1 MFRIATLIDLL
12 AIAENKN
19 QTAMA
24 SEFCLKKPTFYAYF
38 YGNRFQNKDVFPA
51 LRKRLASFLFQY
63 TGVPAERI
71 EELLDQAYL
80 EEKSIREMYFSTMQ
94 TLTAFTRL
102 AYEIIVDVA
111 NQVSASSDDFTPPND
126 AREILSL
133 YGKPDSL
140 EYARLITNYL
150 LQRIAIKDGYI
161 SINVERIAG
170 NIVEQKGR
178 EVKKQPLPLDKML
191 GSDLLGSGLLRFN
204 RLNLD
209 PADAVS
215 AKLLR
220 LDGMIDLKFST
231 AIDIFLYLVKEKSL
245 YTNSER
251 ERFISCSVYLPDM
264 KKSIYEI
271 NAGVPLINDYNE

>member
-12 AIAENKN
+12 SMAENKN
-19 QTAMA
+19 PTAMA

-38 YGNRFQNKDVFPA
+38 YGNRFQNKDAFQF
-51 LRKRLASFLFQY
+51 LRKRLTSFLSQY
-63 TGVPAERI
+63 TSIPAGRI

-102 AYEIIVDVA
+102 AYEIIADVA
-111 NQVSASSDDFTPPND
+111 KQASASSDDFILPND
-126 AREILSL
+126 AREILRS

-140 EYARLITNYL
+140 EYVRLITNYL
-150 LQRIAIKDGYI
+150 LKRIALKDGYI
-161 SINVERIAG
+161 SIAIERIAG

-178 EVKKQPLPLDKML
+178 EIKKQPLPLDKTL

-209 PADAVS
+209 PSDAVS
-215 AKLLR
+215 ARLLR

-231 AIDIFLYLVKEKSL
+231 AIDIFLYLVKEKGL
-245 YTNSER
+245 CTNKKKER
-251 ERFISCSVYLPDM
+251 IISSSVYLPNKERM
-264 KKSIYEI
+264 IYRI
-271 NAGVPLINDYNE
+271 NAGMPLMNDYCE